1 MHLNTGT
8 VLVSSEAAALRVRL
22 ALRLTLAVDSM
33 ISHNTSSESG
43 SDMAK
48 HCLDQPNY
56 RTIYAPAVT

>member
-8 VLVSSEAAALRVRL
+8 VLVSSKAAALRVRL
-22 ALRLTLAVDSM
+22 ALRLTLAV
-33 ISHNTSSESG
+33 IRVSHSTFSESG

-48 HCLDQPNY
+48 HCFDQPNY